1 MDTKRR
7 IFELIIK
14 GYTKQQIVSLIPEL
28 TMNQLTYI
36 MRKNHWKI
44 SKKTKAYAI
53 YSGRD
58 QYVKTNIIVR
68 QDKNYK
74 ECPFIGVS
82 IHHKSVFT
90 KQTVYVTAITYKKK
104 RYKKA
109 SNNIRLVLKYRD
121 DFYREHMPE
130 KLNIIK
136 KKELIWF
143 LKHPFNKFF
152 FNFLKYKLN
161 LI

>member
-1 MDTKRR
+1 MNIERQ

-14 GYTKQQIVSLIPEL
+14 GYTKKQILVLIPDL
-28 TMNQLTYI
+28 TMNKLTYI

-58 QYVKTNIIVR
+58 QYIKSNVIVR
-68 QDKNYK
+68 QDKNYN

-82 IHHKSVFT
+82 IHHKSLFT

-109 SNNIRLVLKYRD
+109 SNNINIVLKYRD
-121 DFYREHMPE
+121 DFYKEHMTE
-130 KLNIIK
+130 KLKIIK
-136 KKELIWF
+136 KKEMLWF

-152 FNFLKYKLN
+152 FNFLKNKLN

>member
-1 MDTKRR
+1 MNIERQ

-14 GYTKQQIVSLIPEL
+14 GYTKKQILVLIPDL
-28 TMNQLTYI
+28 TMNKLTYI

-58 QYVKTNIIVR
+58 QYIKSNVIVR

-82 IHHKSVFT
+82 IHHKSLFT

-109 SNNIRLVLKYRD
+109 SNNINIVLKYRD
-121 DFYREHMPE
+121 DFYREHMIE
-130 KLNIIK
+130 KLKIIK
-136 KKELIWF
+136 KKEMLWF

-152 FNFLKYKLN
+152 FNFLKNKLN

>member
-1 MDTKRR
+1 MNIERQ

-14 GYTKQQIVSLIPEL
+14 GYTKKQILVLIPDL
-28 TMNQLTYI
+28 TMNKLTYI

-58 QYVKTNIIVR
+58 QYIKSNVIVR

-82 IHHKSVFT
+82 IHHKSLFT

-109 SNNIRLVLKYRD
+109 SNNINIVLKYRD
-121 DFYREHMPE
+121 DFYKEHMTE
-130 KLNIIK
+130 KLKIIK
-136 KKELIWF
+136 KKEMLWF

-152 FNFLKYKLN
+152 FNFLKNKLN